1 MNKYLK
7 LWKRTFEL
15 ELSSEMAYKTNF
27 LIKSFA
33 LLIADLIGPIITMLI
48 YSSSS
53 GIPGWRFEEF
63 ILFQG
68 TFILV
73 TGISHAFILTF
84 PVIVVENVREGT
96 FDKIL
101 TKPFNTLLYLSF
113 SAIDI
118 EGFAEIFAGLALIIF
133 AFIKLNIILF
143 SWNALLYIMIMITA
157 LLFLYSLLVIISS
170 LAFLFVKSF
179 ALFELLFKILDV
191 SRYPMNIYGVEMRF
205 IFTFI
210 LPVAIVSFYPA
221 SALLGTLN
229 IMSLIEIFIPIIL
242 FFCLSII
249 IWNLALKKY
258 TSAGG

>member
-101 TKPFNTLLYLSF
+101 IKPFNPLLYLTF
-113 SAIDI
+113 SSIDL
-118 EGFAEIFAGLALIIF
+118 EGVAEIITGTFLI
-133 AFIKLNIILF
+133 AWSLIKLDISIF
-143 SWNALLYIMIMITA
+143 SVNTVYYAMFLLLA
-157 LLFLYSLLVIISS
+157 LLFLYSAMIIISA
-170 LAFLFVKSF
+170 LAFLVVRSF
-179 ALFELLFKILDV
+179 GLFELLFKFMDV
-191 SRYPMNIYGVEMRF
+191 ARYPMNIYGFEMKL
-205 IFTFI
+205 IFTFLI
-210 LPVAIVSFYPA
+210 PLAVKA
-221 SALLGTLN
+221 SV
-229 IMSLIEIFIPIIL
+229 IFI
-242 FFCLSII
+242 
-249 IWNLALKKY
+249 
-258 TSAGG
+258 T